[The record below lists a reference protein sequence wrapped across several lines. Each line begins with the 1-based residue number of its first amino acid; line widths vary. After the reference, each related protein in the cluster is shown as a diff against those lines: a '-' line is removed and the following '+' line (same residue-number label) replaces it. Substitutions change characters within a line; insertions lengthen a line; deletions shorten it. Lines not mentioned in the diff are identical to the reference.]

1 MVRIGGI
8 IVAGGIIATI
18 TFSFFMYDEYAHK
31 EVKIATTGD
40 PISIG
45 NVNFDIQ
52 YVANFESLAKTQKFI
67 QQEKVEIDKG
77 LIEASSEIP
86 DGTWF
91 QIQITAENTSDEDIR
106 MTGGQFYLY
115 DKNDKKYDAKFIG
128 YGENEL
134 SLTILEPNKPV
145 TVTTQY
151 DIPYDEEMQY
161 KVGIVPNRFGLEDT
175 TEIAFICIKNC

>member
-1 MVRIGGI
+1 M
-8 IVAGGIIATI
+8 AGGIIATI

-115 DKNDKKYDAKFIG
+115 DKKFRVYI
-128 YGENEL
+128 
-134 SLTILEPNKPV
+134 
-145 TVTTQY
+145 
-151 DIPYDEEMQY
+151 
-161 KVGIVPNRFGLEDT
+161 
-175 TEIAFICIKNC
+175 

>member
-8 IVAGGIIATI
+8 IVAGAIIATI
-18 TFSFFMYDEYAHK
+18 AFSFFMYDEYAHK
-31 EVKIATTGD
+31 EIKTATIGEA
-40 PISIG
+40 IRVG

-52 YVANFESLAKTQKFI
+52 YVANFESLAKTKLFI
-67 QQEKVEIDKG
+67 EQEKVEINKG
-77 LIEASSEIP
+77 LIEASSETA
-86 DGTWF
+86 DGAWF

-115 DKNDKKYDAKFIG
+115 DKNNKKYDATFIG
-128 YGENEL
+128 YGESEL

-161 KVGIVPNRFGLEDT
+161 KVGIVPNRFGLEGT

>member
-8 IVAGGIIATI
+8 IVAGSIITVIAI
-18 TFSFFMYDEYAHK
+18 SFFLYDEYAHK
-31 EVKIATTGD
+31 EIKIATTGE
-40 PISIG
+40 PISVG
-45 NVNFDIQ
+45 NVDFDVQ
-52 YVANFESLAKTQKFI
+52 YVGNFESLTKTQKFI

-86 DGTWF
+86 DGVWF

-115 DKNDKKYDAKFIG
+115 DKNNKKYDASFIG

-134 SLTILEPNKPV
+134 SLIILEPKKPV

-161 KVGIVPNRFGLEDT
+161 KIGIVPNRFGLEST

>member
-1 MVRIGGI
+1 LVRIGGI
-8 IVAGGIIATI
+8 IVACGILATI
-18 TFSFFMYDEYAHK
+18 GFSWYMYSEYTYK
-31 EVKIATTGD
+31 EVKTATIGEE
-40 PISIG
+40 IRIG

-52 YVANFESLAKTQKFI
+52 YVANFESFAKTKLFI
-67 QQEKVEIDKG
+67 EQEKVEIDKG

-86 DGTWF
+86 DEIWF
-91 QIQITAENTSDEDIR
+91 QIQITAENTGDEDIR
-106 MTGGQFYLY
+106 MTGGQFFLY
-115 DKNDKKYDAKFIG
+115 DKNNKKYDASFIG
-128 YGENEL
+128 YGEGEL